1 LATCERL
8 ALTIYCLLDQMV
20 LALRSTLATNNY
32 TLAYAFSLTFFFV
45 TIINITPVGDRLI
58 YAPPKFTAISVTSV
72 KIGFSRKSHFLHH
85 RFLNFH

>member
-1 LATCERL
+1 MEISHPFNRWFDLATCERL

-45 TIINITPVGDRLI
+45 TIINI
-58 YAPPKFTAISVTSV
+58 SC
-72 KIGFSRKSHFLHH
+72 
-85 RFLNFH
+85 